1 MKLHTNIQDFIE
13 LIRLSAAHF
22 HILPEFIEKDYWI
35 TLILNRLSQSSHTD
49 SVVFKGGTSLT
60 KGYRLNNRFS
70 EDIDIALLDEKLT
83 GNALKTK
90 IRKIEKIITSDLTEI
105 EEPGVTRK
113 GSVYRKSLF
122 QYPSNVNSRLFNN
135 IQKRIIVEIN
145 SFANPYP
152 FVQQKITSFI
162 AEFLTATN
170 QMEVIQEYGLQYF
183 SLNIL
188 DKRRTML
195 EKLVSLIRF
204 SFAEN
209 PSHELAKK
217 IRHFYDLYY
226 LANDEECVKYIQSP
240 KFQKDLSELLA
251 HDQQEFDEPQGWQ
264 TKTVEDS
271 PLITDFP
278 TLWTNLRSIYQ
289 VELTPLAFSEIP
301 DEKLVAESF
310 MRIIVNFLK
319 LKSVP
324 TTPSPPTH
332 S

>member
-1 MKLHTNIQDFIE
+1 MKLHTNTQDFSE
-13 LIRLSAAHF
+13 LIRLTATHF
-22 HILPEFIEKDYWI
+22 SILPEFIEKDYWI
-35 TLILNRLSQSSHTD
+35 TLILNNMSKSTHSS

-60 KGYRLNNRFS
+60 KGYRIINRFS

-90 IRKIEKIITSDLTEI
+90 IRKIEKTITADLTEI

-122 QYPSNVNSRLFNN
+122 QYPSDINTRLVTNV
-135 IQKRIIVEIN
+135 QKRIILEIN

-152 FVQQKITSFI
+152 FVRQKITSFI
-162 AEFLTATN
+162 AEFLIATN
-170 QMEVIQEYGLQYF
+170 QTEAIQEYGLQQF

-204 SFAEN
+204 SFSEN
-209 PSHELAKK
+209 PSRELAKK

-226 LANDEECVKYIQSP
+226 LAKDEECAKYLQSSE
-240 KFQKDLSELLA
+240 FQKDLSELLT
-251 HDQQEFDEPQGWQ
+251 HDKQEFDEPQGWQ
-264 TKTVEDS
+264 TKSVKDS

-278 TLWTNLRSIYQ
+278 NLWANLRSTYQ
-289 VELTPLAFSEIP
+289 NELTPLAFSEIP
-301 DEKLVAESF
+301 NEKLIEESF
-310 MRIIVNFLK
+310 M
-319 LKSVP
+319 
-324 TTPSPPTH
+324 TTIKKTI
-332 S
+332 

>member
-1 MKLHTNIQDFIE
+1 MEYSMRLHANTQEFTE
-13 LIRLSAAHF
+13 LISLTATHF
-22 HILPEFIEKDYWI
+22 SILPEFIEKDYWI
-35 TLILNRLSQSSHTD
+35 TLILNNLSQSSHAN

-60 KGYRLNNRFS
+60 KGYRIINRFS

-90 IRKIEKIITSDLTEI
+90 IRKVEKAITVDLTEI

-113 GSVYRKSLF
+113 GSVYRKTLF
-122 QYPSNVNSRLFNN
+122 QYPSNTNSRFVNN
-135 IQKRIIVEIN
+135 VQKRIIVEIN

-152 FVQQKITSFI
+152 FIQQEITSFI

-170 QMEVIQEYGLQYF
+170 QAEAIQEYGLQEF
-183 SLNIL
+183 LLNIL

-209 PSHELAKK
+209 PSRELAKK

-226 LANDEECVKYIQSP
+226 LAKDEECVKYLHSSE
-240 KFQKDLSELLA
+240 FQKDLSELLI

-264 TKTVEDS
+264 TKTVKDS
-271 PLITDFP
+271 PLATDFP
-278 TLWTNLRSIYQ
+278 NLWTNLRSIYQ
-289 VELTPLAFSEIP
+289 NELTPLAYSEIP
-301 DEKLVAESF
+301 NEKLIEESL
-310 MRIIVNFLK
+310 METIKWTV
-319 LKSVP
+319 
-324 TTPSPPTH
+324 
-332 S
+332 

>member
-1 MKLHTNIQDFIE
+1 MRLHTNIQDFNE
-13 LIRLSAAHF
+13 LIRLTATHLS
-22 HILPEFIEKDYWI
+22 ILPEFIEKDYWI
-35 TLILNRLSQSSHTD
+35 TLILNNLSQSSHAN

-60 KGYRLNNRFS
+60 KGYRLINRFS

-90 IRKIEKIITSDLTEI
+90 IRKIEKAITADLTEI

-122 QYPSNVNSRLFNN
+122 QYPSNINSRLVNN

-162 AEFLTATN
+162 TEFLTATN
-170 QMEVIQEYGLQYF
+170 QAEVIQEYGLQQF
-183 SLNIL
+183 ALNIL

-204 SFAEN
+204 SFAKN
-209 PSHELAKK
+209 PSKELAKK

-226 LANDEECVKYIQSP
+226 LAKDEECAKYLQSSE
-240 KFQKDLSELLA
+240 FQNDFSELLI
-251 HDQQEFDEPQGWQ
+251 HDQQEFDEPQNWQ
-264 TKTVEDS
+264 TKTIKDS

-278 TLWTNLRSIYQ
+278 NLWTNLRSTYQ
-289 VELTPLAFSEIP
+289 NELIPLAYLEIP
-301 DEKLVAESF
+301 SENLIAESF
-310 MRIIVNFLK
+310 M
-319 LKSVP
+319 
-324 TTPSPPTH
+324 TTIKKTV
-332 S
+332 